1 MPRSLRIEYPG
12 AWYHI
17 MNRGLGRRSIFA
29 SNKDRE
35 TFLKLLGDIS
45 ETFQIE
51 VHAYSLMS
59 NHYHLLIHTPEGK
72 LSRAMRHLNGVYT
85 QIYNKR
91 SRTDG
96 PLFRGRYKSLL
107 VDSDEYLLEL
117 VRYIHLNPV
126 EARLCVHPR
135 GHAWTSHLAYLNGA
149 KRPEWLR
156 TEEVLSRFSAEE
168 KKALYE
174 LDQFV
179 CAGVSARFKKT
190 LNEQP
195 FIIGDKGFQDW
206 IYRNFGDPKIR
217 IKQIALKRR
226 TAQVTPKVRQILEN
240 VAFAFNTTVSEIRQY
255 QSGKKNE
262 ARAMA
267 VYLTRQITGIKHAE
281 LARWMNARNEQA
293 IAKSQQRFVAR
304 LEREKQLRSMT
315 AQVKDHIL
323 STVMT

>member
-12 AWYHI
+12 AWYHV

-45 ETFQIE
+45 ETFRIE
-51 VHAYSLMS
+51 VHAYSLMN
-59 NHYHLLIHTPEGK
+59 NHYHLLIQTPEGK

-91 SRTDG
+91 NQTDG

-126 EARLCVHPR
+126 EAKLCAHPQE
-135 GHAWTSHLAYLNGA
+135 HVWTSHLAYLNAA
-149 KRPEWLR
+149 KRPEWLK
-156 TEEVLSRFSAEE
+156 TEEVLSRFSLEE

-174 LDQFV
+174 LDQFI
-179 CAGVSARFKKT
+179 CAGVSSRFKKT

-195 FIIGDKGFQDW
+195 FIIGDKDFQDW
-206 IYRNFGDPKIR
+206 IYRNFGDPKIK
-217 IKQIALKRR
+217 IKE
-226 TAQVTPKVRQILEN
+226 TAFKNKTTQAVPKIKKIIEH
-240 VAFAFNTTVSEIRQY
+240 VAFAFNTTVPEIRQC

-267 VYLTRQITGIKHAE
+267 IYLARKMTGIKQSE

-293 IAKSQQRFVAR
+293 ITKSRQRFVAR

-315 AQVKDHIL
+315 AQVKTQIL
-323 STVMT
+323 SAVMT